1 MLNLANRAYE
11 TDGTLAL
18 SLPVVDLDQM
28 TDEQAEQAQNEIS
41 AVLQNAMLALMND
54 TGVQQLISLFT
65 APAQTDA

>member
-1 MLNLANRAYE
+1 
-11 TDGTLAL
+11 
-18 SLPVVDLDQM
+18 M